1 MIISDW
7 AFRLLLAAGIIFL
20 GWAGFQ
26 FTQQIS
32 LKRVKKY
39 SHPFALEK
47 PGKVT
52 IVYFTTPDCVACKTA
67 QRPALNRL
75 QKMMEDQV
83 QIVEINA
90 YENPDMAKEWGVMSV
105 PTTFILDSHG
115 APRHVNYGVT
125 PVEKLAAQIR
135 T

>member
-1 MIISDW
+1 MILSAW
-7 AFRLLLAAGIIFL
+7 AFRFLLAAGIIFL

-26 FTQQIS
+26 LTQQIS
-32 LKRVKKY
+32 LKRVKKF
-39 SHPFALEK
+39 SHPFANEK
-47 PGKVT
+47 PGIVT
-52 IVYFTTPDCVACKTA
+52 IVYFTTPDCAACKAA

-83 QIVEINA
+83 RIVEINA
-90 YENPDMAKEWGVMSV
+90 YENPEMAKKWGVMSV
-105 PTTFILDSHG
+105 PTTFILDTHG
-115 APRHVNYGVT
+115 APRHVNYGVA